1 MFRQLVL
8 VILFHL
14 LNACAVATSSHDQGN
29 LLEEQD
35 QKSHSHDY
43 VLNPTYTDLQQQGSD
58 SKDEVGRLENWIK
71 QAEAGDAEAY
81 YHLGLHYAEQGKL
94 QDAELN
100 LEKAAK
106 EGVTAALYALASL
119 YTDKATSTYDIQKSY
134 RWALAGAQANDT
146 NSMVLL
152 YQIMPMLQILEQNSF
167 SNLDWL
173 KRASTLGH
181 PEAQYKLGELYEVGI
196 EDMPRN
202 ISRARH
208 LYEKAA
214 KQNHAE
220 AQFKLGLMY
229 YHGQIL
235 NPDYSQAF
243 AYFLQ
248 AAKQNHAAAQYQI
261 GAMYYTGQVSGIVEA
276 SLPRWYQGYIGR
288 YHLNQ
293 HTAVIN
299 RNKMAYLWFGLA
311 NERDHEEA
319 EQMQLIVAH
328 ILDKDQIE
336 ALSVLID
343 GWPALSRE

>member
-29 LLEEQD
+29 VLEDQD
-35 QKSHSHDY
+35 QKNHSHDH
-43 VLNPTYTDLQQQGSD
+43 VLNLTHTDLQQLESD
-58 SKDEVGRLENWIK
+58 SKGDMARLENWIK
-71 QAEAGDAEAY
+71 QAESGDAEAHY
-81 YHLGLHYAEQGKL
+81 NLGLYYAEQGKL

-100 LEKAAK
+100 LEKAAND
-106 EGVTAALYALASL
+106 GVTAALYALASL
-119 YTDKATSTYDIQKSY
+119 YTDKATLMYDIQKSY
-134 RWALAGAQANDT
+134 RWALAGAKANDA

-152 YQIMPMLQILEQNSF
+152 YQIMPMLQTLEQSSF

-208 LYEKAA
+208 LYEKSA
-214 KQNHAE
+214 QQDHAE
-220 AQFKLGLMY
+220 AQFKLGMMY
-229 YHGQIL
+229 YHGQVL

-243 AYFLQ
+243 AYFLK

-261 GAMYYTGQVSGIVEA
+261 GAMYYTGQVSGIADA

-288 YHLNQ
+288 HHLHQ
-293 HTAVIN
+293 HTSVIN

-336 ALSVLID
+336 TLSVLIE
-343 GWPALSRE
+343 GWSALSSK